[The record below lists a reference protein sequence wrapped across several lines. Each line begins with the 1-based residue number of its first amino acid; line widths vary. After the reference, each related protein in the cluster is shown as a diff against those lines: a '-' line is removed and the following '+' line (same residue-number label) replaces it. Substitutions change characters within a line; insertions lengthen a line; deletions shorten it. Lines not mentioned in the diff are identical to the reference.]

1 MFLKIAK
8 RLRNRNKERL
18 VKPQKVPTIQN
29 FQAFL
34 IKNNECKKVN
44 LLKIQ
49 LFSILAYC
57 KQPKEACE
65 EDCQAFCLELEGN

>member
-34 IKNNECKKVN
+34 IKNNECNEKFKV
-44 LLKIQ
+44 LTLR
-49 LFSILAYC
+49 LTVYRCPAL
-57 KQPKEACE
+57 
-65 EDCQAFCLELEGN
+65 